1 MDVRTSDDD
10 LVKSALFQSLFQ
22 DFRHILE
29 MVQDL
34 VIHTAFGV
42 AGIVTQKAVAAAPGE
57 SMEERLVL
65 LDFIEMQIKQTRPVT
80 IQNGH
85 S

>member
-1 MDVRTSDDD
+1 
-10 LVKSALFQSLFQ
+10 
-22 DFRHILE
+22 

-42 AGIVTQKAVAAAPGE
+42 AGIVTPKAVAAAAPGE
-57 SMEERLVL
+57 SMEKGLVL
-65 LDFIEMQIKQTRPVT
+65 LDFVEMQIKESRPVT

-85 S
+85 PQTRLPAPSTTASSFR